1 MVPGPVEGAL
11 HGRVA
16 LVTGSSRGIGLAIAQ
31 QFLRAGARVVL
42 SSRSEENLATAM
54 STISPIDLERAHA
67 VVAHVGSPLD
77 ATRVVEATIARF
89 GALDV
94 LVNNAGTNPY
104 FGPLVEID
112 AARML
117 KTYEVNQASVVTH
130 TAAAWHAWM
139 HEHGGVVINVASI
152 GGLGPE
158 PGIGWYNVTKA
169 AVIHLTK
176 QFAFELAPGVRVNAI
191 APGLV
196 RTELARGLW
205 QDREAQVVA
214 HIPLRRLG
222 EPDDVAAVALML
234 ASDAGSWITGQT
246 IVVDGG
252 TVNQPSGG
260 VS

>member
-1 MVPGPVEGAL
+1 MESGVNGQ
-11 HGRVA
+11 VA
-16 LVTGSSRGIGLAIAQ
+16 LVTGASRGIGLAIAQ
-31 QFLRAGARVVL
+31 RFVRSGARVVL
-42 SSRSEENLATAM
+42 SSRSEENLAAAL
-54 STISPIDLERAHA
+54 STFESEDRERVHT
-67 VVAHVGSPLD
+67 VVGHVGSPSD
-77 ATRVVEATIARF
+77 ATRVVEATIERF
-89 GALDV
+89 GSLDV

-104 FGPLVEID
+104 FGPLVDID
-112 AARML
+112 AGRLL

-139 HEHGGVVINVASI
+139 REHGGVILNIASI

-176 QFAFELAPGVRVNAI
+176 QFAFELAPAVRVNAI

-205 QDREAQVVA
+205 QDHEARVVE

-222 EPDDVAAVALML
+222 EPEDVASVALLL

>member
-1 MVPGPVEGAL
+1 MEESL
-11 HGRVA
+11 RDQVA
-16 LVTGSSRGIGLAIAQ
+16 LVTGASRGIGLAIAQ
-31 QFLRAGARVVL
+31 KFVRAGARVVL
-42 SSRSEENLATAM
+42 SSRSEENLAVAM
-54 STISPIDLERAHA
+54 STFGNDDRERVHA
-67 VVAHVGSPLD
+67 VVGNVGSPLD
-77 ATRVVEATIARF
+77 ATRVVGATIERF

-104 FGPLVEID
+104 FGPLVDID
-112 AARML
+112 AGRLL
-117 KTYEVNQASVVTH
+117 KTYEVNQSSVVTH

-139 HEHGGVVINVASI
+139 REHGGVILNIASI

-158 PGIGWYNVTKA
+158 PGTGWYNVTKA

-205 QDREAQVVA
+205 EDHEAQVVM

-222 EPDDVAAVALML
+222 EPEDIASVALML
-234 ASDAGSWITGQT
+234 VSEAGSWITGQT